1 MYKCLYFSV
10 YRVSFFEVETES
22 VNIMLT
28 MPGDTSNYNYLTT
41 PITPELMN
49 YQLSNWS
56 SNFENRVK
64 YNCNVTMTKFS
75 MVQTRVEI
83 SLN

>member
-1 MYKCLYFSV
+1 MCKCLYFSV

-41 PITPELMN
+41 PITQELMN
-49 YQLSNWS
+49 YQLSN
-56 SNFENRVK
+56 
-64 YNCNVTMTKFS
+64 
-75 MVQTRVEI
+75 
-83 SLN
+83 

>member
-28 MPGDTSNYNYLTT
+28 INAWRHFKLQLLDNSYNTRAN
-41 PITPELMN
+41 ELPAIK
-49 YQLSNWS
+49 L
-56 SNFENRVK
+56 
-64 YNCNVTMTKFS
+64 
-75 MVQTRVEI
+75 I
-83 SLN
+83 I